1 MKTKNCPKCGFTVSD
16 EFRFCLECGAELS
29 TGTDFDPPPTIVFPE
44 PTQLSPSVP
53 NVGGDSQEPQ
63 STIIFQGPAQR
74 PPSVLPPAR
83 PHSKLPWFVVGI
95 CVLVIGVLCYLTI
108 FRGKASQSDN
118 SISQLQSATPFPSA
132 TPSPAETSSPAAT
145 PSSTP
150 TRSPTASPSPTA
162 TSSPAPPSTPSPA
175 TTSSPAPSP
184 STQTVPT
191 QTPPTA
197 EPTIPPVETPASGPG
212 MDQPVAILSKPTPN
226 YTAEAR
232 KKRVEGT
239 VVLRVVLRADGSI
252 GTVSVVSG
260 LPNGLSE
267 RAIAAARS
275 IKFEP
280 AQKNGVA
287 VSTVVQLE
295 YNFRLY

>member
-1 MKTKNCPKCGFTVSD
+1 
-16 EFRFCLECGAELS
+16 
-29 TGTDFDPPPTIVFPE
+29 
-44 PTQLSPSVP
+44 
-53 NVGGDSQEPQ
+53 
-63 STIIFQGPAQR
+63 
-74 PPSVLPPAR
+74 
-83 PHSKLPWFVVGI
+83 
-95 CVLVIGVLCYLTI
+95 
-108 FRGKASQSDN
+108 
-118 SISQLQSATPFPSA
+118 
-132 TPSPAETSSPAAT
+132 
-145 PSSTP
+145 
-150 TRSPTASPSPTA
+150 
-162 TSSPAPPSTPSPA
+162 
-175 TTSSPAPSP
+175 
-184 STQTVPT
+184 
-191 QTPPTA
+191 
-197 EPTIPPVETPASGPG
+197 

-295 YNFRLY
+295 YNFHLY

>member
-29 TGTDFDPPPTIVFPE
+29 TGTDFEPPPTIVFPE

-53 NVGGDSQEPQ
+53 NIEGDSQEPQ

-74 PPSVLPPAR
+74 PPSVSPPVR

-162 TSSPAPPSTPSPA
+162 TSSPAPSL
-175 TTSSPAPSP
+175 

-197 EPTIPPVETPASGPG
+197 EPTIPPDETPASGPG

-295 YNFRLY
+295 YNFHLY